1 MSEEPRNINFLRYIK
16 GKTKVRIP
24 IKFVNEEECLDYKKG
39 GHRVDVN
46 RYLEC
51 VCDADEIPSHIIVD
65 MTDKKIGDVIN
76 LKNMTLPPSLRPSKS
91 VNVITYVASVIKSV
105 AKA

>member
-1 MSEEPRNINFLRYIK
+1 MTDQPRNINFLRYWK
-16 GKTKVRIP
+16 GQTKLRIP
-24 IKFVNEEECLDYKKG
+24 IKYINEEDCADFKKG

-51 VCDADEIPSHIIVD
+51 ICDTDEVPSHIIVD

-76 LKNMTLPPSLRPSKS
+76 LKNMNLPKNIRPSKS
-91 VNVITYVASVIKSV
+91 VNATQFVASVIKSV